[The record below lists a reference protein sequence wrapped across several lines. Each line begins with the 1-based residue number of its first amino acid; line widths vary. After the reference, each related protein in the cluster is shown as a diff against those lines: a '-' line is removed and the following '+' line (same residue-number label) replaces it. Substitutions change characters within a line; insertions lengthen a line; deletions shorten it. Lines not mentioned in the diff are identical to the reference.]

1 VTETPRTVPS
11 EHHHI
16 RFTIDSGGI
25 TPRAW
30 CTAPEGADC
39 RSWCHCDNEVC
50 GCEEPNIT
58 DRGECGRILF
68 LTESDPIELYSGPN
82 DAVRDGEIAL
92 IWDGS
97 DTYTW
102 RYLDQMV
109 IDHRFDDG
117 GIGMSRCYHI
127 IRPNRWARGG
137 ADRCELP
144 AVWHTTAAVGV
155 DMSDCRVCAGYVRAC
170 AVAEHECPNQ
180 VMPGARTR
188 SAAEEPKPEYP
199 CKDGFQWGFA
209 MRADSCEACGRPAWD
224 HSGIAAPPADPFGD
238 EWGVQP
244 WPPGVVK
251 ALRAAYERELA

>member
-58 DRGECGRILF
+58 DRGECGRILL
-68 LTESDPIELYSGPN
+68 LTESDDPIELYSGPN

-144 AVWHTTAAVGV
+144 AVWHTTAA
-155 DMSDCRVCAGYVRAC
+155 
-170 AVAEHECPNQ
+170 
-180 VMPGARTR
+180 
-188 SAAEEPKPEYP
+188 EESKPEYP